1 MGRPEKELDPAAGPV
16 QGLAAGLR
24 KLRAEAGGPTYRA
37 MALRAGFSAPTL
49 SAAAA
54 GERLPSLPVLRAYV
68 TACGAAPQDWEQR
81 WHEVSAELGE
91 QLAAADDCPSP
102 YPGLARFG
110 TADQAHFHGRE
121 ELTAR
126 LARLALS
133 LPLTM
138 VIGASGSGKSSLLHA
153 GLVPALRAGGGGPNG
168 YTAIR
173 ILTPGRRPAHT
184 HRAHFTP
191 AEGRTLL
198 VVDQF
203 EEVYTLCHDP
213 AERRAFL
220 DLLLTARDRSRRLSA
235 VLAVRAD
242 FSGRC
247 AEYGPF
253 AEALRDAALLVGPL
267 TPHQL
272 RQAVV
277 RPAAAQRVIVERAL
291 TARIVADAD
300 GEPGGLPLMAHALR
314 EVWRRRSGRRLTE
327 AAYDAIGGVHG
338 AVAHTAE
345 ETWTGFAAGEAETA
359 RALLLRLVAP
369 GDGTPDTR
377 RRVRRA
383 ELHTSPVAARTLEGL
398 IAARLLTAD
407 GDEVELA
414 HEALLTAWPRLR
426 GWIEEDRERL
436 RRHRHLTEAA
446 QAWLELDRD
455 PGALYRG
462 VRLALARESFPDS
475 AGLSDGE
482 RAFLTAGIE
491 QSRKEERTA
500 RRTTHRLRGLTGLLA
515 ALLVI
520 AVLAGTAA
528 WKQSRSTEERRD
540 ESEARRIAAVAH
552 TLRTTDPRTAL
563 RLSVAAYRIADLPET
578 RAAVRSGAGQ
588 RDQDLFAPAFERL
601 PNGPSRLSADGRTL
615 AVMGRDRLLRWDVAT
630 RRQIGNDRISGL
642 RDTFFDLA
650 PDTRSVAS
658 RDGEDLVL
666 RPLPGGRAVRVAAGA
681 DGIDTG
687 FFSPDGRLFAVGFY
701 GGLFQV
707 RDAWT
712 GRTLFHARGVRT
724 GGGPGYAFTDDSRL
738 VAWCTGGNR
747 LAVHDLT
754 GGTVRRPPAGL
765 ARAACE
771 AGDITF
777 TPDSRAFAV
786 PTRDEVRTWDLRS
799 GRERP
804 RVPVRDAAELAFSGS
819 GRWLATL
826 ADGAVRVWRTHA
838 PARPVYTGPPVS
850 RSTTDLR
857 LDERAGVVR
866 YREGT
871 SAVAVRT
878 QSLGGAL
885 NGTPPLPRAQESLLS
900 PDGRRT
906 VRSEHGRLMLRDAR
920 SGVLVRELP
929 GRMCADCRMPASAF
943 SPRGGVLAYTTGREA
958 GELRVVAASDGR
970 PLWSGRLPGVAGSL
984 AVEPGGAR
992 VTVSSVGAVNRDNDH
1007 WRVSAWQVDR
1017 HGSRRVLAAD
1027 TGGIESFPAPDRR
1040 AVLTADGR
1048 LHPLGPGGSRPAA
1061 PGEDLLSS
1069 AAFSGDGRFLAV
1081 GDVLGR
1087 VTLWNRVTGERLAVL
1102 VQEDE
1107 TGPGAGPEERPALA
1121 FSSDGAL
1128 IAAGSR
1134 DGSVR
1139 IWETAAPRLP
1149 GAVTA
1154 QVSGPVQDLALVDG
1168 QVRVA
1173 TADAPSLSYGLS
1185 PPALARTVC
1194 ARSGELTRPQWT
1206 ANLPGLPFRRTC

>member
-68 TACGAAPQDWEQR
+68 TACGASPREWERR
-81 WHEVSAELGE
+81 WYEVSEELGE
-91 QLAAADDCPSP
+91 QFAAADDEPSP

-110 TADQAHFHGRE
+110 SADQAHFHGRE

-126 LARLALS
+126 LVRLALNR
-133 LPLTM
+133 PLTV

-153 GLVPALRAGGGGPNG
+153 GLVPALRAGQGSPDG
-168 YTAIR
+168 YAAIR
-173 ILTPGRRPAHT
+173 VLTPGRRPART

-191 AEGRTLL
+191 GAGRTLL

-220 DLLLTARDRSRRLSA
+220 DLLLSARDRSRRLSA

-242 FSGRC
+242 FSGHC
-247 AEYGPF
+247 AEYAPF
-253 AEALRDAALLVGPL
+253 AEAVRDAALLVGPL
-267 TPHQL
+267 TPYQL

-277 RPAAAQRVIVERAL
+277 RPAGAQQMIVERAL

-345 ETWTGFAAGEAETA
+345 ETWTGFAAAEADAA

-377 RRVRRA
+377 RRVRRT
-383 ELHTSPVAARTLEGL
+383 ELPTSPVTVRTLEGL

-436 RRHRHLTEAA
+436 RRHRRLTEAA
-446 QAWLELDRD
+446 QAWLELERD

-462 VRLALARESFPDS
+462 VRLALARESFPDG

-482 RAFLTAGIE
+482 RAFLAAGVE
-491 QSRKEERTA
+491 ESRREERGA
-500 RRTTHRLRGLTGLLA
+500 RRAARRLRGLTGLLA

-520 AVLAGTAA
+520 AVLAGAAA
-528 WKQSRSTEERRD
+528 WRQSGLTEERRD
-540 ESEARRIAAVAH
+540 ESEARRIAAVAD

-563 RLSVAAYRIADLPET
+563 RLGVAAYRIADLPET

-588 RDQDLFAPAFERL
+588 RDQDLFAPAYERL
-601 PNGPSRLSADGRTL
+601 PSGPSLLSADGRVL
-615 AVMGRDRLLRWDVAT
+615 AMVGRDRLLRWDIAT
-630 RRQIGNDRISGL
+630 RRQIGDDRISGL

-650 PDTRSVAS
+650 PDTRSVAI
-658 RDGEDLVL
+658 RDGEDLML
-666 RPLPGGRAVRVAAGA
+666 RLLPGGRAVRVAAGA

-687 FFSPDGRLFAVGFY
+687 SFSPDGRLFVVGFY
-701 GGLFQV
+701 GGLLQV
-707 RDAWT
+707 RDART
-712 GRTLFHARGVRT
+712 GRTLFHTRDART
-724 GGGPGYAFTDDSRL
+724 GGGPGYAVTDDSRL
-738 VAWCTGGNR
+738 VAWCTGRYR

-754 GGTVRRPPAGL
+754 GGAVRPPPGDL
-765 ARAACE
+765 ARAACG
-771 AGDITF
+771 ASDITF
-777 TPDSRAFAV
+777 TPDGRAFAV
-786 PTRDEVRTWDLRS
+786 PTRDGVRTWDLRS

-804 RVPVRDAAELAFSGS
+804 RVPVRDARGLSFSGS
-819 GRWLATL
+819 GRWVATL
-826 ADGAVRVWRTHA
+826 ADDTVRVWRTSA
-838 PARPVYTGPPVS
+838 PGRPVYIGPPVS
-850 RSTTDLR
+850 RSAMDLR
-857 LDERAGVVR
+857 IDERAGVVR
-866 YREGT
+866 HREG
-871 SAVAVRT
+871 SSVVAVRT
-878 QSLGGAL
+878 LSLGGAL
-885 NGTPPLPRAQESLLS
+885 EGAPRLPPARKSLLS

-906 VRSEHGRLMLRDAR
+906 VRHENGRLTLRDTHG
-920 SGVLVRELP
+920 GVPVRELP
-929 GRMCADCRMPASAF
+929 GRVCADCRPVSAF
-943 SPRGGVLAYTTGREA
+943 SPGGDVLAYTVGGAA
-958 GELRVVAASDGR
+958 GELRVVTAADGR
-970 PLWSGRLPGVAGSL
+970 SLWTGRLPGRVDSL
-984 AVEPGGAR
+984 AVEPDGAQ
-992 VTVSSVGAVNRDNDH
+992 VTVSSVGAVNRDNDR
-1007 WRVSAWQVDR
+1007 WRVSVWQVDR
-1017 HGSRRVLAAD
+1017 DGARRVLAAD
-1027 TGGIESFPAPDRR
+1027 TSGSESLLAPDRR

-1048 LHPLGPGGSRPAA
+1048 VHPLGPGGSRAAA
-1061 PGEDLLSS
+1061 PGEDHLSS
-1069 AAFSGDGRFLAV
+1069 AAFSADGRFLAV
-1081 GDVLGR
+1081 GDILGR
-1087 VTLWNRVTGERLAVL
+1087 VTLWSRATGERLAVL
-1102 VQEDE
+1102 VQEEE
-1107 TGPGAGPEERPALA
+1107 TGPGAGPDARPALA

-1128 IAAGSR
+1128 VAVGSR

-1139 IWETAAPRLP
+1139 VWETAAPRLA
-1149 GAVTA
+1149 GAVPA
-1154 QVSGPVQDLALVDG
+1154 VVSGPVQDLALVDG
-1168 QVRVA
+1168 RVRVA
-1173 TADAPSLSYGLS
+1173 TADASTLSYGLS
-1185 PPALARTVC
+1185 PPALARAVC
-1194 ARSGELTRPQWT
+1194 ARSGELTRRQWE
-1206 ANLPGLPFRRTC
+1206 AYLPGLPFRSTC